1 MCSPAQAVR
10 KQRESG
16 RLTGAAVAD
25 NGVRPCHLDAR
36 FGRPFYQPHFL
47 PILPLSQSLKLR

>member
-1 MCSPAQAVR
+1 MLTSQVVR

-25 NGVRPCHLDAR
+25 NDVRPRHLDAR
-36 FGRPFYQPHFL
+36 FGRPFYGSRFL
-47 PILPLSQSLKLR
+47 PILPLS